1 MSDHPEQHRLTREE
15 WLEVNRALAGASLGL
30 LHWYVGIAGRKA
42 ETRKER
48 QVLVSRAQEI
58 LSKSYEDARAR
69 MGARE

>member
-1 MSDHPEQHRLTREE
+1 MTDRPETYALSSEE